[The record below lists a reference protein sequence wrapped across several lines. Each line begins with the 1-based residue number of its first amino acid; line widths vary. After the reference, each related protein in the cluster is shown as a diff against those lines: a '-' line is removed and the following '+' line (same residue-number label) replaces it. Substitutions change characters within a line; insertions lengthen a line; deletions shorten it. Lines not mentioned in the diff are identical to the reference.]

1 MNHSAR
7 GSDGG
12 IVCCY
17 RCLVLSDG
25 FIVQL
30 RTNTMNTYSICF
42 MKALCSS
49 YACVKCFPD
58 LTRKKNLARRWFYVM
73 RAMKVWNFFT
83 VTCVW
88 RLKINISVSK
98 QPVAN
103 ILYCYFNQQSSWHL
117 EKRRV
122 VNRGTRSFHA
132 LIGFATHCN
141 NSCNA
146 LQ

>member
-17 RCLVLSDG
+17 RCLVPSDG

-58 LTRKKNLARRWFYVM
+58 LTRKKKFSKKVVLCECV
-73 RAMKVWNFFT
+73 AMKVQDFSRVFEG
-83 VTCVW
+83 
-88 RLKINISVSK
+88 LKSTFLYQNSQQPIFCIAIST
-98 QPVAN
+98 
-103 ILYCYFNQQSSWHL
+103 SSH
-117 EKRRV
+117 
-122 VNRGTRSFHA
+122 RGTWKK
-132 LIGFATHCN
+132 GE
-141 NSCNA
+141 
-146 LQ
+146 